1 MKYILLTF
9 IVFSCFLTSCFD
21 PYKSQCKIKYVIF
34 YTQNHADTLEQV
46 FDCVPDF
53 KPEVSAYKGV
63 NFIIGIKQN
72 VESTAPIK
80 IISIEKI
87 N

>member
-1 MKYILLTF
+1 
-9 IVFSCFLTSCFD
+9 
-21 PYKSQCKIKYVIF
+21 
-34 YTQNHADTLEQV
+34 LEQV

-53 KPEVSAYKGV
+53 KPYVSAYKGV
-63 NFIIGIKQN
+63 NYISGIKQSA
-72 VESTAPIK
+72 ESTAPIK